1 MYTNWE
7 KGCDV
12 QHRVNLCNIRECW
25 KYTGWMLEV
34 YRVNVGSIQGEYW
47 KYTGWML
54 EVYRVNVGSVKGKG
68 WFIQG
73 ECLI

>member
-25 KYTGWMLEV
+25 KYTGWMLE
-34 YRVNVGSIQGEYW
+34 
-47 KYTGWML
+47 L
-54 EVYRVNVGSVKGKG
+54 YRVNVGSVKGKG
-68 WFIQG
+68 W
-73 ECLI
+73 

>member
-1 MYTNWE
+1 
-7 KGCDV
+7 
-12 QHRVNLCNIRECW
+12 
-25 KYTGWMLEV
+25 MLEV